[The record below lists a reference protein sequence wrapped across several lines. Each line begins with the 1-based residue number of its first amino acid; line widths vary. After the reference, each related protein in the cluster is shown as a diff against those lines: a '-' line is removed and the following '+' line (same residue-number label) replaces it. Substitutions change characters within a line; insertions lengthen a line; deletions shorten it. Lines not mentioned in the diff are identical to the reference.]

1 MKKLLMGLALAAAM
15 AAQAECKVGTIDM
28 LKLVRNHS
36 SYDSNKT
43 LLSETQKD
51 YQKKIDRMKE
61 EIDSI
66 QEEGKKLSEKLR
78 NPMLAEA
85 AKKKTEK
92 ELGDMQNKYISAQQR
107 FRSEAMRSEQELAD
121 LETRLLKATT
131 EDLQTKIKA
140 FAEKNGYD
148 LILNVTA
155 CPFASDKLDVTLEVL
170 KEMGIE
176 GEQVKEFGDEV
187 K

>member
-1 MKKLLMGLALAAAM
+1 MKNLLTVLVLAAAM
-15 AAQAECKVGTIDM
+15 AVQAECKMGTVDM

-43 LLSETQKD
+43 LLAETQKD

-92 ELGDMQNKYISAQQR
+92 EMADVQTKYINAQQR

-121 LETRLLKATT
+121 LEARLLKATT
-131 EDLQTKIKA
+131 EDLQGKIKE
-140 FAEKNGYD
+140 FAEQNGYD
-148 LILNVTA
+148 LIVNVTA
-155 CPFASDKLDVTLEVL
+155 CPYASEKLDVTLAVL
-170 KEMGIE
+170 KVMGVE
-176 GEQVKEFGDEV
+176 GDKVKEFGDES